1 MSTKNSAEGLSR
13 VPRWPSFIVLV
24 TIGII
29 YLLVPEQLAIGPS
42 WLLLGVIVL
51 VLIPLHVAH
60 TRDHHNLVRWLA
72 LALLSA
78 VMLTVAGSAIVLL
91 TQLPGHRTSAPWLL
105 VDAALIWVAN
115 TLTFALWYWEIDGD
129 GPARR
134 RRNGHV
140 STDFVFPQMAVP
152 SLSSMSWSPGLVD
165 YLFLAFNTSTAFSP
179 TDTLVLS
186 RRAKLLMMAQSL
198 ISLVVVA
205 VLAARAV
212 NTL

>member
-1 MSTKNSAEGLSR
+1 MHDEPRA
-13 VPRWPSFIVLV
+13 PRWPSFIVFAA
-24 TIGII
+24 IGII
-29 YLLVPEQLAIGPS
+29 YFLVPEQVAIGPS
-42 WLLLGVIVL
+42 WLLFGVIVL
-51 VLIPLHVAH
+51 MLIPLHLAH
-60 TRDHHNLVRWLA
+60 AGDHHNLARRLA
-72 LALLSA
+72 LSLLS
-78 VMLTVAGSAIVLL
+78 VVTLTVAGSASLL
-91 TQLPGHRTSAPWLL
+91 VAQLPGQRTTAPWLL

-115 TLTFALWYWEIDGD
+115 LLTFTLWYWEIDGG
-129 GPARR
+129 GPGRR
-134 RRNGHV
+134 RRNGHAG
-140 STDFVFPQMAVP
+140 TDFIFPQMAVQAV
-152 SLSSMSWSPGLVD
+152 SSSSWSPELVD